1 MRRFAFASCIGI
13 LSFASANAQS
23 TQEFSRYTFDIGG
36 GYTMP
41 VGSTSNN
48 RDPGWNVRGGA
59 GYNFSPNFGA
69 MLNVGYDSLGI
80 SSTSLINAGATN
92 GDINVFHA
100 TIDPV
105 ARLRLNGRLNL
116 YLTGGGGV
124 FHRTRDV
131 DFPSFPSSTYTVTRP
146 GFDVGGG
153 VEYGIFGHARVF
165 TEAKWDHIF
174 GAYGTKY
181 MDIIP
186 VSFGFRW

>member
-13 LSFASANAQS
+13 LALASASA
-23 TQEFSRYTFDIGG
+23 QEFSKFTFDIGG

-41 VGSTSNN
+41 AGSTSNN

-59 GYNFSPNFGA
+59 GYNFTPHFGT

-80 SSTSLINAGATN
+80 SSASLIGAGATN

-105 ARLRLNGRLNL
+105 VRMHLTNRLGL
-116 YLTGGGGV
+116 YLTAGGGV

-131 DFPSFPSSTYTVTRP
+131 DFTSFPSVTDTVTKP

-153 VEYGIFGHARVF
+153 AELGVVGRAKFF
-165 TEAKWDHIF
+165 TEARWEHVF
-174 GAYGTKY
+174 GDYGAKY
-181 MDIIP
+181 LDIIP